1 MNLAFTDETA
11 EFIGGAGGVPSGA
24 DPNKV
29 MSYVLNNAPD
39 SLKAHYFL
47 RSNPFWEPEIGEY
60 YNGSQVNLITEVLL
74 PLKGSAEMYLLDTF
88 D

>member
-1 MNLAFTDETA
+1 MLQTRSKRTT
-11 EFIGGAGGVPSGA
+11 
-24 DPNKV
+24 
-29 MSYVLNNAPD
+29 
-39 SLKAHYFL
+39 SLGPT
-47 RSNPFWEPEIGEY
+47 RFWEPEIGEY